1 MLIDLTK
8 LSPSEI
14 YFLMT
19 QTVVPRPVAWV
30 LTQHKSKHFNLAPYS
45 YFTAVSSEP
54 PLLMYSGGK
63 KPTGELKDSI
73 ANFEYNKHC
82 VVHIAS
88 ASQVQQMQDS
98 ANTLAAEESE
108 IDAYNIETTEF
119 AGFPLPRVKD
129 CPIAFGCELHQ
140 TIEMGDKPQTLVFV
154 EIKQIYIADDVV
166 GLDAKQRLKTDVLKI
181 DPISR
186 LGGREY
192 ANLKEI
198 VLAKI

>member
-30 LTQHKSKHFNLAPYS
+30 LTQHQSKHFNLAPYS

-119 AGFPLPRVKD
+119 DGFPLPRVKD